1 MYVYKGMTMKRLF
14 LLLVFSCMTIA
25 ASAQY
30 AVGNIPVIKG
40 SRVFVEGEKIPN
52 ADVLAYLSS
61 YGESVAD
68 AWTRDRNAYKAGL
81 GLTIAGSAITWC
93 GSLAFTVGFVTAA
106 GTLITVPI
114 LGMTGLL
121 TGNMKPA
128 GDYWHNGMSSADIM
142 IYIGGYSI
150 LTGLAMLASGI
161 PVMCVYKKRL
171 NAIFQE
177 YGPGLASDINLSFG
191 PTANGF
197 GLALNF

>member
-1 MYVYKGMTMKRLF
+1 M
-14 LLLVFSCMTIA
+14 
-25 ASAQY
+25 
-30 AVGNIPVIKG
+30 
-40 SRVFVEGEKIPN
+40 
-52 ADVLAYLSS
+52 
-61 YGESVAD
+61 
-68 AWTRDRNAYKAGL
+68 
-81 GLTIAGSAITWC
+81 
-93 GSLAFTVGFVTAA
+93 AFTVGLVIGA

-114 LGMTGLL
+114 LGMTGLP

>member
-1 MYVYKGMTMKRLF
+1 M
-14 LLLVFSCMTIA
+14 LLLLCSFMTIA

-30 AVGNIPVIKG
+30 AVQNVPVLKG
-40 SRVFVEGEKIPN
+40 SRVFVDGEKISN
-52 ADVLAYLSS
+52 EAVVAYLVSA
-61 YGESVAD
+61 YDDSVAD
-68 AWTRDRNAYKAGL
+68 SWTKNRTAYKTGL

-93 GSLAFTVGFVTAA
+93 GSLAFTVGLVIGA

-114 LGMTGLL
+114 LGMIGLP

-142 IYIGGYSI
+142 INIGGYSI